1 LVRRGTVR
9 GVIDLN
15 FFDTIVRLLHTGRPA
30 HFYFTYSP
38 LSLSLCLKYGLVI
51 LRNGEPSSFLF
62 LIRFY
67 STATLLEA

>member
-1 LVRRGTVR
+1 MVR

-30 HFYFTYSP
+30 HFYFTCSP
-38 LSLSLCLKYGLVI
+38 LSLFVLEALKYGLVI

-67 STATLLEA
+67 STTTLFEA